1 MTSTQLRAWRD
12 AHYPRQTPKLIADF
26 NALAAQFGIPP
37 LTAAALNN
45 WLNNPRRQPPER
57 VAGLPLEAFLSLAL
71 VVAEEGGGAVYL
83 VPVLVKEAAH
93 AELLTVAAEQG
104 ITPEQILADRLRRI
118 MEEEK

>member
-1 MTSTQLRAWRD
+1 MTTTQLRAWRD
-12 AHYPRQTPKLIADF
+12 THYPRQTQQLIRDY

-71 VVAEEGGGAVYL
+71 VVAEEGGEVYL

-93 AELLTVAAEQG
+93 AELLTAAAEQG
-104 ITPEQILADRLRRI
+104 ITPEQVLADRLRRI
-118 MEEEK
+118 MDEGV